1 MIIGVDFDGTLCR
14 NKFPDIGEAN
24 TELISQLKEA
34 RENGDTVILTTCRR
48 DDQLQA
54 AVEWCRDQ
62 GLEFDLVN
70 ENLPALIEKY
80 GGDCRKICCDILLDD
95 KAVPFTFGERLDLTK
110 RSKEDGNM
118 ETRKTPERD
127 LRQLRSVCTQ
137 FETREDDGAPHIS
150 GYFAVFGSDYE
161 IGPGMSESI
170 APGAFSKTLG
180 GDVRALTNHDTTLV
194 LGRNTAGTLELRED
208 SHGLWGDVRINPN
221 DTDAMNTYERVKRG
235 DVDQCSFGFN
245 IIDEE
250 TEFRDDGSV
259 HWTIREVELFEVS
272 VCTFPAY
279 KETNVSARSAQRDQL
294 MAERLADWKQARK
307 AKLLRQSAD

>member
-1 MIIGVDFDGTLCR
+1 M
-14 NKFPDIGEAN
+14 NK
-24 TELISQLKEA
+24 
-34 RENGDTVILTTCRR
+34 
-48 DDQLQA
+48 
-54 AVEWCRDQ
+54 
-62 GLEFDLVN
+62 
-70 ENLPALIEKY
+70 
-80 GGDCRKICCDILLDD
+80 
-95 KAVPFTFGERLDLTK
+95 DLTK
-110 RSKEDGNM
+110 G
-118 ETRKTPERD
+118 RD
-127 LRQLRSVCTQ
+127 MRQLRSVCTQ

-161 IGPGMSESI
+161 IAPGMSESV

-194 LGRNTAGTLELRED
+194 LGRNTAGTLELKED
-208 SHGLWGDVRINPN
+208 SHGLWGDIRINPN
-221 DTDAMNTYERVKRG
+221 DSDAMNTYERVKRG

-245 IIDEE
+245 IVAEE

-307 AKLLRQSAD
+307 AKLMRRKAD